1 MMTEDEKQ
9 VIQLHFRVTRREK
22 EIIDQKMAQMGT
34 KRLGV
39 YLRKMAVDG
48 YVVKLDLPEVRE
60 LVSLL
65 RYAGN
70 NLNQLTKVAHTT
82 GNIYGEEIGKLE
94 KDLMKIRKYEEIIL
108 MTLSSINK

>member
-1 MMTEDEKQ
+1 MMPEEEKQ
-9 VIQLHFRVTRREK
+9 DIQLHFRVTRREK

-39 YLRKMAVDG
+39 YLRKMAIDG

-82 GNIYGEEIGKLE
+82 GNIYGEEIGRLE
-94 KDLMKIRKYEEIIL
+94 ETFNKISIDHNIIL
-108 MTLSSINK
+108 LRLADFEK

>member
-1 MMTEDEKQ
+1 MTPEEEKQ
-9 VIQLHFRVTRREK
+9 DIQLHFRVTRREK
-22 EIIDQKMAQMGT
+22 EIIDQKMEQMGT
-34 KRLGV
+34 SRLGV
-39 YLRKMAVDG
+39 YLRKMAIDG

-82 GNIYGEEIGKLE
+82 ENIYGEEIGRLEGKFDEISKILGSIFLKLQQ
-94 KDLMKIRKYEEIIL
+94 L
-108 MTLSSINK
+108 

>member
-1 MMTEDEKQ
+1 MMPEEEKQ
-9 VIQLHFRVTRREK
+9 DIQLHFRVTRREK

-39 YLRKMAVDG
+39 YLRKMAIDG

-70 NLNQLTKVAHTT
+70 NLNQLTKIAHIT
-82 GNIYGEEIGKLE
+82 GSIYGSEISKLSLKFEEILNH
-94 KDLMKIRKYEEIIL
+94 L
-108 MTLSSINK
+108 

>member
-1 MMTEDEKQ
+1 MPEEEKQ
-9 VIQLHFRVTRREK
+9 DIQLHFRVTRREK
-22 EIIDQKMAQMGT
+22 EIIDQKMALMGT

-82 GNIYGEEIGKLE
+82 GNIYGEEIGRLE
-94 KDLMKIRKYEEIIL
+94 ERFEEISVTLRSIL
-108 MTLSSINK
+108 QKMQYL